1 MGSTLTSRERVLKV
15 LNHEK
20 PDRVPIDLGATINS
34 SIVNIVRNYS
44 LFGIIC
50 CTLSWIVI
58 EYIYDEI
65 NRTESYYKHII
76 QDLHTKIVR
85 VHLGLFILLFIVFIL
100 YVLL

>member
-1 MGSTLTSRERVLKV
+1 MNVEFNYKTVHFYLLSLFSILFILSLT
-15 LNHEK
+15 N
-20 PDRVPIDLGATINS
+20 AINS